1 MLFYHIK
8 TSGVDSNLFNENY
21 KVKKRKKAKQMRA
34 VSVCVCVCLC
44 VCEKCVLIIHFKIS
58 LVLVSFV
65 HLIFIEKHM
74 VFYGQIVS
82 LLLCRRVLNLFF
94 FPSHSF
100 LFLFI
105 LRNLKPK
112 NPKPNQNLQRPKMYG
127 VRRILMNFYML
138 KYQQILPSKCQFAR
152 NKCNHENRML
162 FDYVLRASSIV
173 RQIPD
178 AKCQMI
184 KR

>member
-1 MLFYHIK
+1 MKITK
-8 TSGVDSNLFNENY
+8 WKSE
-21 KVKKRKKAKQMRA
+21 KRPNKWERCQCA
-34 VSVCVCVCLC
+34 CVCLC

-65 HLIFIEKHM
+65 HLIFIKKHM

-112 NPKPNQNLQRPKMYG
+112 KPQTKSKLVTTENVWSTTDFDEFLYAEILANFTIKM
-127 VRRILMNFYML
+127 
-138 KYQQILPSKCQFAR
+138 
-152 NKCNHENRML
+152 
-162 FDYVLRASSIV
+162 SIC
-173 RQIPD
+173 
-178 AKCQMI
+178 AKQM
-184 KR
+184 